1 MVWAADNLPR
11 MHRPGR
17 WQTFNWV
24 PLDPNA
30 FGPVNSYAPPG
41 TLNVRISTP
50 EPSLGLV
57 IDPWAQYILHRG
69 RPGMLNEY
77 YGIIFDRAFRVL
89 RCSVWGYLLGRAI
102 TSSST
107 RLRDARTVVT
117 CEFAYLAVVPTAYI
131 AAVAKCEWLN
141 GPGQLLPPST

>member
-1 MVWAADNLPR
+1 MANSSADQLERFEVWVILYHFMLVSQLFAPSQHNCTMVWAANNLPR

-17 WQTFNWV
+17 WQTFNWI

-30 FGPVNSYAPPG
+30 FGPVNSHAPHG

-69 RPGMLNEY
+69 RPDMLNEY

-89 RCSVWGYLLGRAI
+89 RRSVWEYLLG
-102 TSSST
+102 
-107 RLRDARTVVT
+107 
-117 CEFAYLAVVPTAYI
+117 
-131 AAVAKCEWLN
+131 
-141 GPGQLLPPST
+141 